1 MWGSRGRGTEV
12 TCIACGSTVERSD
25 AREYD
30 KHGDRFDRADKEF
43 EFLCKPCYRD
53 ISHQPRG
60 DLEDVLEE
68 SWPASHRSGL
78 IGRCIVSFDEHVVWT
93 LEILR
98 PVVSRRRPH
107 SRSTVGSGR
116 SSRSSS

>member
-1 MWGSRGRGTEV
+1 MWGSRGRDTDV

-30 KHGDRFDRADKEF
+30 KLGDRFDRADKEF

-60 DLEDVLEE
+60 DLEDVLEQSGAGE
-68 SWPASHRSGL
+68 RS
-78 IGRCIVSFDEHVVWT
+78 RAAF
-93 LEILR
+93 LERYTELATG
-98 PVVSRRRPH
+98 
-107 SRSTVGSGR
+107 STPSENER
-116 SSRSSS
+116 